1 MSDADRPLA
10 VVDIDG
16 VLADV
21 RHRLH
26 HLRRRPKDWQAFFAA
41 ARHDE
46 ALPEG
51 LAVVERLRDD
61 HEVVLLTGRPRE
73 LEADTRVG
81 LDEHGLGDLRL
92 VMRPSGDRRPAAWD
106 DCAGAGARC
115 RAWPIRHSGTASAP
129 GEAARRLHLRGRS
142 RTVGLP
148 DRNLAPRLIRG
159 APPCAECFSLP

>member
-73 LEADTRVG
+73 LEADTRVW

-92 VMRPSGDRRPAAWD
+92 VMRPSGDRRPAAQVKVEQLRALASGRVVAMVVD
-106 DCAGAGARC
+106 DDPDVIAAMAAAGHPTFLAE
-115 RAWPIRHSGTASAP
+115 WEP
-129 GEAARRLHLRGRS
+129 RGRTDDATLHAAQEGEG
-142 RTVGLP
+142 RT
-148 DRNLAPRLIRG
+148 
-159 APPCAECFSLP
+159 